1 MTAQLSNSQAKAVDD
16 TVAWFRGGK
25 STPQVFRLFG
35 YAGTG
40 KTFTARHVESLLD
53 VSTAY
58 CAYTGKAASV
68 LGNGASTIHRLI
80 YRVKKGDQAVID
92 SLKKQMETA
101 SPSLLGVLKR
111 DLAQA
116 SKPVFVLKDVEEVP
130 YDLIVCDEVSM
141 VGEKIGQDLL
151 SFGKKILV
159 LGDPGQLPP
168 VEGSGFFDTAKPDI
182 LLTEI
187 HRQARDN
194 PIISMATL
202 VRQGHRLRKGVYG
215 TSRVIDR
222 RTESVDPRE
231 FDQLIVGTNRSRRTW
246 NARYRELAGW
256 SAGCPEQG
264 EKVICLRNNHEKGI
278 LNGTQWR
285 VRNGE
290 DKGLWYTLDIEDW
303 DEQPF
308 TGMSADNEDALI
320 LDCHPFNVDL
330 KEEPDWI
337 RRKYEEFDFGY
348 AITCH
353 KAQGSGWPKVYI
365 ADESFIFKENATRWL
380 YTAITRASETVLV
393 AQ

>member
-1 MTAQLSNSQAKAVDD
+1 MAELSKAQADAVDKAV
-16 TVAWFRGGK
+16 AWYRGGK
-25 STPQVFRLFG
+25 STSQVFRIFG

-40 KTFTARHVESLLD
+40 KTYTARTIEDLLG
-53 VSTAY
+53 VNAAY
-58 CAYTGKAASV
+58 VAYTGKAASV

-80 YRVKKGDQAVID
+80 YRVKRGDQALLD
-92 SLKKQMETA
+92 SIKEQMKTA

-111 DLAQA
+111 DYAQA
-116 SKPVFVLKDVEEVP
+116 SRPTFALKDVEEVDC
-130 YDLIVCDEVSM
+130 DLIVCDEVSM

-168 VEGSGFFDTAKPDI
+168 IEGQGFFDSSQPDV

-202 VRQGHRLRKGVYG
+202 VRQGHRLREGVYG
-215 TSRVIDR
+215 TSRVISR
-222 RTESVDPRE
+222 RAANIDPRG
-231 FDQLIVGTNRSRRTW
+231 FDQLIVGTKRSRRAW
-246 NARYRELAGW
+246 NERYRGLCGW
-256 SAGCPEQG
+256 DAACPEQG

-285 VRNGE
+285 VKNGE
-290 DKGLWYTLDIEDW
+290 DKGLWYTLQLADW
-303 DEQPF
+303 DDPD
-308 TGMSADNEDALI
+308 TMLYEDDSDPLI
-320 LDCHPFNVDL
+320 LDCHPFTTLDAL

-337 RRKYEEFDFGY
+337 RRKYEEFDYGY

-353 KAQGSGWPKVYI
+353 KAQGSQWGNIYI
-365 ADESFIFKENATRWL
+365 LDESFVFKDKSLRWL
-380 YTAITRASETVLV
+380 YTAITRASEKVTVAV
-393 AQ
+393 